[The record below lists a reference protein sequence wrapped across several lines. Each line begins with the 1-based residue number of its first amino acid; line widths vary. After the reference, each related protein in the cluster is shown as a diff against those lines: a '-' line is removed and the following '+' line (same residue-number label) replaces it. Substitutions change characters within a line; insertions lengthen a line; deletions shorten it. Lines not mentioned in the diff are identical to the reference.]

1 MAKGPRKEEVKKGAP
16 EWMTTYSDMMS
27 LLMCLF
33 ILLYA
38 MSDPNVE
45 KMVQFSTA
53 LNRQESLIDLG
64 SDGIMALMGAG
75 ILELPSVVIEDG
87 EDGGKEGSE
96 DSKTEGTGNDGEGG
110 TTIVEDKPE
119 YQEMQEKFEQMAERL
134 QTYFEESNLQ
144 DSINLEVKEQSIVIR
159 FAEGMMFDSG
169 QAALKATSRE
179 ALSMVATMLE
189 EFPEG
194 GVRIEGHTDN
204 RPINTVAFPS
214 NYHLASARAISVMMF
229 LQERGIDPLRMQSIG
244 YGDLYPVDTNDT
256 PEGRANNRHVELI
269 IMSQYYT
276 TTGQQR
282 N

>member
-1 MAKGPRKEEVKKGAP
+1 MAKGARKEEVKKGAP

-45 KMVQFSTA
+45 KMEQFSTM
-53 LNRQESLIDLG
+53 LNKQESLIDLG
-64 SDGIMALMGAG
+64 SDGIMELMGAG
-75 ILELPSVVIEDG
+75 ILELPSVVIE
-87 EDGGKEGSE
+87 EG
-96 DSKTEGTGNDGEGG
+96 DVGANEGPGADDPVAENPGDAV
-110 TTIVEDKPE
+110 VEQKPE
-119 YQEMQEKFEQMAERL
+119 YQEMQEKFEQMADKL

-144 DSINLEVKEQSIVIR
+144 ESINLEVKEQSIAIS
-159 FAEGMMFDSG
+159 FAEGVMFDSG
-169 QAALKATSRE
+169 QAALKAASME
-179 ALSMVATMLE
+179 ALAMVAEMLM
-189 EFPEG
+189 EFPDG

-214 NYHLASARAISVMMF
+214 NSHLSAARAIAVMNY
-229 LQERGIDPLRMQSIG
+229 LQEQGVDPLRMQPIG

-256 PEGRANNRHVELI
+256 PEGRANNRRVELI

-276 TTGQQR
+276 TTGQPHE
-282 N
+282 